1 LLIRFFL
8 NPESVSYLRGLE
20 EEFGESTNA
29 IRLEL
34 NRFESAGLLSSSF
47 VKNKKIFTANIHHP
61 LFKEIQK
68 LLRKSLGVDQIIEFV
83 AQQLGGI
90 RKIYLAGALA
100 KGKDTQIIELLMFG
114 NGINTESLDELITRT
129 ELLINRKIRCLVF
142 PDEDEEHEKQLHPEA
157 WVMWQKDEN
166 NK

>member
-1 LLIRFFL
+1 MLIRFFL

-114 NGINTESLDELITRT
+114 VSTQNTKVEYIYKLQVKLYDKKVYVL
-129 ELLINRKIRCLVF
+129 N
-142 PDEDEEHEKQLHPEA
+142 
-157 WVMWQKDEN
+157 
-166 NK
+166 